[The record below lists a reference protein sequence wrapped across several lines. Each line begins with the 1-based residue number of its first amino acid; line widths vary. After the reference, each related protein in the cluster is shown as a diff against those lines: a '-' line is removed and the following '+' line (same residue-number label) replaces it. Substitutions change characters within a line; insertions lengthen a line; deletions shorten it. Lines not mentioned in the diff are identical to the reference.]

1 MERRGT
7 PYRRRRDRG
16 RSSEDA
22 CIEHVEGVCQM
33 EIEIVESASDSLG
46 TEVTHVP

>member
-1 MERRGT
+1 MERDGT
-7 PYRRRRDRG
+7 PYDCT
-16 RSSEDA
+16 ED
-22 CIEHVEGVCQM
+22 VEGVCQM